1 MDGWLGGWVDGWMGG
16 CGSRSSWRTWE
27 RRMDEREGGGGM
39 EHGGGEIERA
49 RDGVRLI
56 VLAML
61 GKKKTALVEAVCEVI
76 VGSGSAEESGKG
88 TGGGGSG
95 GGAGASLRETARRH
109 GVHEQTLA
117 SAVRAA
123 RRRIREV
130 IGDGRG
136 EGRCEGGGEVEGHGE
151 GEGEG
156 VKGGGA

>member
-1 MDGWLGGWVDGWMGG
+1 
-16 CGSRSSWRTWE
+16 
-27 RRMDEREGGGGM
+27 MDEREGKGEGDGGGGGT
-39 EHGGGEIERA
+39 EHGGGEVERA

-61 GKKKTALVEAVCEVI
+61 GKKKMALVHAVCEVI
-76 VGSGSAEESGKG
+76 VGSGSAKESG
-88 TGGGGSG
+88 GGEGGA
-95 GGAGASLRETARRH
+95 GAGASLRETARRH

-136 EGRCEGGGEVEGHGE
+136 EG
-151 GEGEG
+151 EGEG